1 MATPTKDKKPAPPK
15 TKAKTKAKE
24 KAPVVLDPCVKAHD
38 AEQDRYTDE
47 DGACDDGV
55 N

>member
-1 MATPTKDKKPAPPK
+1 MPDQTREQAETTKREHVPL
-15 TKAKTKAKE
+15 
-24 KAPVVLDPCVKAHD
+24 VLDPCDKAHD

-47 DGACDDGV
+47 DGACDEGV

>member
-1 MATPTKDKKPAPPK
+1 MADQTKDTNE
-15 TKAKTKAKE
+15 TKVRE
-24 KAPVVLDPCVKAHD
+24 HVPLVLDPCDKAHD

>member
-1 MATPTKDKKPAPPK
+1 MAEKTNEQKETK
-15 TKAKTKAKE
+15 TRE
-24 KAPVVLDPCVKAHD
+24 HVPVVLDPCDKAHD